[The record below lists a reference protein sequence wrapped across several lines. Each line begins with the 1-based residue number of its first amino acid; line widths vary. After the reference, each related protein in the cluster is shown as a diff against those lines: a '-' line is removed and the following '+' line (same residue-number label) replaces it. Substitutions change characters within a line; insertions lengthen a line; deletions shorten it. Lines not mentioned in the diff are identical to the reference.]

1 METVYV
7 SEHCDCYNYQKGD
20 RPQVETRSGKG
31 GEEWMIRTYDDEII
45 FVTEGRL
52 HLFYQ
57 GQPTV
62 AVPQGH
68 ILLIPSGEQ
77 VRALAVRGVCMTIL
91 RFRMQVNMCERFSLD
106 RISDSVI
113 QQVGKFTLLPI
124 RGGLWPYLD
133 ALEVYLRDGIR
144 CTHFF
149 HIKLREAFMLLRAY
163 YSREELFTFLFP
175 LLQDESEFADS
186 ILRHYRTVKKVD
198 ELAELSNYSLSGFE
212 KRFKKVFG
220 MPAGRWIKQQRT
232 REIFR
237 EISHS
242 SKTFKEISGEFGFY
256 SPAHFNTFCKT
267 QFGAPPG
274 DIRRQGRK

>member
-20 RPQVETRSGKG
+20 RPGIESRSKAG
-31 GEEWMIRTYDDEII
+31 GEEWLIRTYDDEII

-52 HLFYQ
+52 HLFCQ
-57 GQPTV
+57 GRPTV

-68 ILLIPSGEQ
+68 MLLIPSGKQ
-77 VRALAVRGVCMTIL
+77 VKALAVRGVHLTVL
-91 RFRMQVNMCERFSLD
+91 RFRMQLNMCERFSLD
-106 RISDSVI
+106 RITDRVAE
-113 QQVGKFTLLPI
+113 QAGKFTLLPI
-124 RGGLWPYLD
+124 RGGLWNYLD
-133 ALEVYLRDGIR
+133 ALEVYLRDGVR

-149 HIKLREAFMLLRAY
+149 NLKLREAFMLLRAY
-163 YSREELFTFLFP
+163 YSREDLFAFLFP
-175 LLQDESEFADS
+175 LLQDESEFADA
-186 ILRHYRTVKKVD
+186 ILRHYRTVKNVAM
-198 ELAELSNYSLSGFE
+198 LAQLSNYSLSGFE
-212 KRFKKVFG
+212 KRFRKVFG

-232 REIFR
+232 KEIFR
-237 EISHS
+237 EITHS
-242 SKTFKEISGEFGFY
+242 GKTFKEISGEFGFY